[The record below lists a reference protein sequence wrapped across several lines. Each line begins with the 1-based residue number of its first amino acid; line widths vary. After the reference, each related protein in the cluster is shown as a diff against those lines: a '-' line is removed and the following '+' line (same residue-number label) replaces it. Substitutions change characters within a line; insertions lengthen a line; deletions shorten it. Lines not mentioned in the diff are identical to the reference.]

1 MTVASSSVTSNSQS
15 EELMKELKRL
25 RPVSTTPPR
34 GPNPHQGGPRAHPGA
49 IDLVR
54 ELQKLRT
61 VDTTPPPAS
70 HPNSGGGVQVNST
83 PSPARDF
90 LKELQKLRSVETPA
104 FTNNL
109 EVSKER

>member
-1 MTVASSSVTSNSQS
+1 MASSSVTSNSQS

-34 GPNPHQGGPRAHPGA
+34 GPNHHTGGPRAHHPGA

-90 LKELQKLRSVETPA
+90 LRELQKLRSVETPA

-109 EVSKER
+109 EVSMKI